1 MKILLVTPPLT
12 QLNTPY
18 PATCHLVGFL
28 RSQGL
33 VAEQMDLSIELINAL
48 FTRQKLEE
56 IFVIVST
63 HSKLSKPNRILLQNA
78 DFYAKTIEPVMRF
91 FGRKRLQFGAT
102 ILFFGILAAK

>member
-33 VAEQMDLSIELINAL
+33 AAEQMDLSIELINAL
-48 FTRQKLEE
+48 FTRQKICLMLGITKELLA
-56 IFVIVST
+56 INDTSPFRQAIVAIIT
-63 HSKLSKPNRILLQNA
+63 RA
-78 DFYAKTIEPVMRF
+78 
-91 FGRKRLQFGAT
+91 
-102 ILFFGILAAK
+102 

>member
-12 QLNTPY
+12 QLNTSY

-33 VAEQMDLSIELINAL
+33 VVEQMDLSIELINAL

-56 IFVIVST
+56 I
-63 HSKLSKPNRILLQNA
+63 L
-78 DFYAKTIEPVMRF
+78 
-91 FGRKRLQFGAT
+91 
-102 ILFFGILAAK
+102 